1 MKQMRFLPQLLTAS
15 LIGMAASNT
24 GLSAPAA
31 TEAPKAREA
40 SVTLNATPV
49 TPALRC
55 LGQSPSLNGLPR
67 LAVGRI
73 GDLTGKVDF
82 DTGAKITQGASLFAI
97 TALGYAGVPVV
108 ERLDNSVAEIELN
121 YARQKLLSDTPE
133 RAGQSGDN
141 FRPVLAGQIAGSR
154 YYIVGGITEL
164 NYNIRSDGY
173 DAAVGALGLPGA
185 QGQLSAR
192 TYVLN
197 IAVDLRLVNTQTQQV
212 VDTVSFQKQVIGVTN
227 DRRLSGGS
235 EDIGLLLQGGNS
247 RQEPVQ
253 MAVRELIERSVYK
266 LIAPLWAPA
275 ASESC
280 LTTAGLKATQP

>member
-1 MKQMRFLPQLLTAS
+1 MPPTLRLFFALSCAAGSLTP
-15 LIGMAASNT
+15 
-24 GLSAPAA
+24 GLAAA
-31 TEAPKAREA
+31 TSPQAE
-40 SVTLNATPV
+40 VTLNETPV

-55 LGQSPSLNGLPR
+55 LARRPSLNGLPR

-82 DTGAKITQGASLFAI
+82 DTGAKITQGASLFAVS
-97 TALGYAGVPVV
+97 ALGYAGVPVV

-133 RAGQSGDN
+133 RAGHSGDN
-141 FRPVLAGQIAGSR
+141 FRPILAGQIAGSR

-173 DAAVGALGLPGA
+173 DAAIGSQVLPGV
-185 QGQLSAR
+185 QGQISGR

-197 IAVDLRLVNTQTQQV
+197 VAVDMRLVNTQTQQV
-212 VDTVSFQKQVIGVTN
+212 VDTVTFQKQVIGVTN
-227 DRRLSGGS
+227 DRRLNGGS

-247 RQEPVQ
+247 RQEPLQ
-253 MAVRELIERSVYK
+253 MSVRELVERSVYH
-266 LIAPLWAPA
+266 LIAPLWTATDA
-275 ASESC
+275 RTCLSE
-280 LTTAGLKATQP
+280 AGLKTVQP

>member
-1 MKQMRFLPQLLTAS
+1 MPPTLRLFFALSCAAGSLTP
-15 LIGMAASNT
+15 
-24 GLSAPAA
+24 GLAAA
-31 TEAPKAREA
+31 TSPQAE
-40 SVTLNATPV
+40 VTLNETPV

-55 LGQSPSLNGLPR
+55 LARRPSLNGLPR

-82 DTGAKITQGASLFAI
+82 DTGAKITQGASLFAVS
-97 TALGYAGVPVV
+97 ALGYAGVPVV

-133 RAGQSGDN
+133 RAGQNGDN
-141 FRPVLAGQIAGSR
+141 FRPILAGQIAGSR

-173 DAAVGALGLPGA
+173 DAAIGSQALPGV
-185 QGQLSAR
+185 QGQISGR

-197 IAVDLRLVNTQTQQV
+197 VAVDLRLVNTQTQQV
-212 VDTVSFQKQVIGVTN
+212 VDTVTFQKQVIGVTN
-227 DRRLSGGS
+227 DRRLNGGS

-247 RQEPVQ
+247 RQEPLQ
-253 MAVRELIERSVYK
+253 MSVRELVERSVYH
-266 LIAPLWAPA
+266 LIAPLWTATDA
-275 ASESC
+275 RTCLSE
-280 LTTAGLKATQP
+280 AGLKTVQP

>member
-1 MKQMRFLPQLLTAS
+1 MPPTLRLFFALSCAAGSLTPC
-15 LIGMAASNT
+15 LAAA
-24 GLSAPAA
+24 APPANAA
-31 TEAPKAREA
+31 
-40 SVTLNATPV
+40 VTLNETPV

-55 LGQSPSLNGLPR
+55 LAHRPSLNGLPR

-82 DTGAKITQGASLFAI
+82 DTGAKITQGASLFAVS
-97 TALGYAGVPVV
+97 ALGYAGVPVV

-141 FRPVLAGQIAGSR
+141 FRPILAGQIAGSR

-173 DAAVGALGLPGA
+173 DAAIGSQALPGA
-185 QGQLSAR
+185 QGQISGR

-197 IAVDLRLVNTQTQQV
+197 VAVDLRLVNTQTQQV
-212 VDTVSFQKQVIGVTN
+212 VDTVTFQKQVIGVTN
-227 DRRLSGGS
+227 DRRLNGGS
-235 EDIGLLLQGGNS
+235 EDIGVLLQGGNS
-247 RQEPVQ
+247 RQEPLQ
-253 MAVRELIERSVYK
+253 MAVRELVERSVYH
-266 LIAPLWAPA
+266 LIAPLWTA
-275 ASESC
+275 ADGRACLSE
-280 LTTAGLKATQP
+280 AGLKVVHP

>member
-1 MKQMRFLPQLLTAS
+1 MPPTLRLFFALSCSAGALTPGLAVATPPQA
-15 LIGMAASNT
+15 
-24 GLSAPAA
+24 
-31 TEAPKAREA
+31 E
-40 SVTLNATPV
+40 VTLNETPV

-55 LGQSPSLNGLPR
+55 LARRPSLNGLPR

-73 GDLTGKVDF
+73 GDLTGKIDF
-82 DTGAKITQGASLFAI
+82 DTGAKITQGASLFAVS
-97 TALGYAGVPVV
+97 ALGYAGVPVV

-141 FRPVLAGQIAGSR
+141 FRPILAGQIAGSR

-173 DAAVGALGLPGA
+173 DAAIGSQALPGA
-185 QGQLSAR
+185 QGQISGR

-197 IAVDLRLVNTQTQQV
+197 VAVDLRLVNTQTQQV
-212 VDTVSFQKQVIGVTN
+212 VDTVTFQKQVIGVTN
-227 DRRLSGGS
+227 DRRLTGGS

-247 RQEPVQ
+247 RQEPLQ
-253 MAVRELIERSVYK
+253 MSVRELVERSVYH
-266 LIAPLWAPA
+266 LIAPLWTATDA
-275 ASESC
+275 RAC
-280 LTTAGLKATQP
+280 LSGSGLKAVQP

>member
-1 MKQMRFLPQLLTAS
+1 MTPSLRLFFALSCATGALMPGLATA
-15 LIGMAASNT
+15 APPP
-24 GLSAPAA
+24 PAA
-31 TEAPKAREA
+31 
-40 SVTLNATPV
+40 VTLNETPV

-55 LGQSPSLNGLPR
+55 LARRPSLNGLPR

-82 DTGAKITQGASLFAI
+82 DTGAKITQGASLFAVS
-97 TALGYAGVPVV
+97 ALGYAGVPVV

-141 FRPVLAGQIAGSR
+141 FRPILAGQIAGSR

-173 DAAVGALGLPGA
+173 DAAIGSQALPGA
-185 QGQLSAR
+185 QGQISGR

-197 IAVDLRLVNTQTQQV
+197 VALDLRLVNTQTQQV
-212 VDTVSFQKQVIGVTN
+212 VDTVTFQKQVIGVTN
-227 DRRLSGGS
+227 DRRLTGGS

-247 RQEPVQ
+247 RQEPLQ
-253 MAVRELIERSVYK
+253 MSVRELVERSVYH
-266 LIAPLWAPA
+266 LIAPLWTA
-275 ASESC
+275 ADGRAC
-280 LTTAGLKATQP
+280 LGEAGLKETQP